1 MALNFKQN
9 DMEFLLS
16 VADVMLLQV
25 VEKEGGQKETIQL
38 ASATLKSHSMN
49 QTVDTTEIRAG
60 QANDVLATIKNNK
73 TIEVTIEDVQQKH
86 DFIAMML
93 GSSIE
98 KRATNVDA
106 YVMPQGLEVGK
117 TLGGKGGE
125 GKIVLPQKPKA
136 GEVLEVRTVDGK
148 LLTLGDLTDDVVAQP
163 TGETLKDGDIVYIS
177 GYAYAAPT
185 DNMKISIKSD
195 KFAGSYK
202 MVLDEQVFNAD
213 MQVIA
218 RKQTV
223 FHKVI
228 PNDSFTL
235 DGSAERAE
243 KTSSYTF
250 TVALEP
256 GQKELGY
263 VLYIPEA

>member
-1 MALNFKQN
+1 MALNFAKN
-9 DMEFLLS
+9 NMEFLLS
-16 VADVMLLQV
+16 VADVLLLD
-25 VEKEGGQKETIQL
+25 KDGNQL

-73 TIEVTIEDVQQKH
+73 TIEITIEDVQQKH

-93 GSSIE
+93 GGEIA
-98 KRATNVDA
+98 KDQTVDA
-106 YVMPQGLEVGK
+106 YVLPQGLKVQ
-117 TLGGKGGE
+117 GGT
-125 GKIVLPQKPKA
+125 VTLPQKPKSGNPKLTKA
-136 GEVLEVRTVDGK
+136 DGTVVEATFTEKVSSSLSSVEDGEILYVE
-148 LLTLGDLTDDVVAQP
+148 
-163 TGETLKDGDIVYIS
+163 
-177 GYAYAAPT
+177 GYAYTSTA
-185 DNMKISIKSD
+185 DNMLINIKSD

-202 MVLDEQVFNAD
+202 MILDEQVFNAD

-243 KTSSYTF
+243 KTASYTF

-256 GQKELGY
+256 GQEDLGY
-263 VLYIPEA
+263 VLYVPEA

>member
-1 MALNFKQN
+1 MALNFAKN

-16 VADVMLLQV
+16 VADVLLMDA
-25 VEKEGGQKETIQL
+25 KGNQL
-38 ASATLKSHSMN
+38 ASATLKSHNMS

-93 GSSIE
+93 GAKIE
-98 KRATNVDA
+98 KGATVDA
-106 YVMPQGLEVGK
+106 YVLPQGLTVASNK
-117 TLGGKGGE
+117 AQ
-125 GKIVLPQKPKA
+125 LPQTPKE
-136 GEVLEVRTVDGK
+136 GENVVVTKANGEAIASASVSGKEITGLTGINDG
-148 LLTLGDLTDDVVAQP
+148 
-163 TGETLKDGDIVYIS
+163 EIVYIS
-177 GYAYAAPT
+177 GYAYSAPS
-185 DNMKISIKSD
+185 DNIKMAIASD
-195 KFAGSYK
+195 KFAGSFK

-213 MQVIA
+213 MQIIA

-223 FHKVI
+223 FYKVI

-243 KTSSYTF
+243 KTTSYTF
-250 TVALEP
+250 TVALEQ
-256 GQKELGY
+256 GREDLGY
-263 VLYIPEA
+263 VLYVPEGAAK

>member
-1 MALNFKQN
+1 MALQFAKNG
-9 DMEFLLS
+9 MEFLLS
-16 VADVMLLQV
+16 VADVLLLD
-25 VEKEGGQKETIQL
+25 KDGHQL

-86 DFIAMML
+86 EFIAMML
-93 GSSIE
+93 GSSIQDDVE
-98 KRATNVDA
+98 VEA
-106 YVMPQGLEVGK
+106 YVMPQGLTVA
-117 TLGGKGGE
+117 GGK
-125 GKIVLPQKPKA
+125 VTLPQEPKSGVKPK
-136 GEVLEVRTVDGK
+136 LTKVDGSPIETTFTGVQSGN
-148 LLTLGDLTDDVVAQP
+148 LTGVT
-163 TGETLKDGDIVYIS
+163 DGDIVYVEGYPYVIS
-177 GYAYAAPT
+177 EDT
-185 DNMKISIKSD
+185 MKIAIKSD
-195 KFAGSYK
+195 RFAGSYK

-243 KTSSYTF
+243 KTASYTF

-256 GQKELGY
+256 GQEDLGY
-263 VLYIPEA
+263 VLYVPEA

>member
-1 MALNFKQN
+1 MALNFAKN
-9 DMEFLLS
+9 NMEFLLS
-16 VADVMLLQV
+16 VADVLLLD
-25 VEKEGGQKETIQL
+25 KDGHQL

-93 GSSIE
+93 GGAIQKDQAVE
-98 KRATNVDA
+98 A
-106 YVMPQGLEVGK
+106 YVLPQGLKVQ
-117 TLGGKGGE
+117 GGT
-125 GKIVLPQKPKA
+125 VTLPQEPKSGNPKLTKA
-136 GEVLEVRTVDGK
+136 DG
-148 LLTLGDLTDDVVAQP
+148 TAVEATF
-163 TGETLKDGDIVYIS
+163 TGKVSSSLSGVEDGDIVYVE
-177 GYAYAAPT
+177 GYAYTSSA
-185 DNMKISIKSD
+185 DNMLINIKSD

-202 MVLDEQVFNAD
+202 MILDEQVFNAD

-243 KTSSYTF
+243 KTASYTF

-256 GQKELGY
+256 GQEDLGY
-263 VLYIPEA
+263 VLYVPEA

>member
-1 MALNFKQN
+1 MALQFKKN

-16 VADVMLLQV
+16 VADVLLLDKQ
-25 VEKEGGQKETIQL
+25 GHQL

-93 GSSIE
+93 GGAILE
-98 KRATNVDA
+98 DQTVDA
-106 YVMPQGLEVGK
+106 YVMPQGVKVHGN
-117 TLGGKGGE
+117 T
-125 GKIVLPQKPKA
+125 VTLPQKPKSGNPKLTKA
-136 GEVLEVRTVDGK
+136 DGTPVEATFTEKESSPLTGVEDGEILYVEGY
-148 LLTLGDLTDDVVAQP
+148 
-163 TGETLKDGDIVYIS
+163 VYES
-177 GYAYAAPT
+177 TA
-185 DNMKISIKSD
+185 DNMLINIESD
-195 KFAGSYK
+195 QFAGSYK
-202 MVLDEQVFNAD
+202 MVLDEQVFDAD

-243 KTSSYTF
+243 KTASYTF

-256 GQKELGY
+256 GQENLGY
-263 VLYIPEA
+263 VLYVPEAE

>member
-1 MALNFKQN
+1 MALNFAKN

-16 VADVMLLQV
+16 VADVLLMDA
-25 VEKEGGQKETIQL
+25 KGNQL
-38 ASATLKSHSMN
+38 ASATLKSHNMS

-93 GSSIE
+93 GAKIE
-98 KRATNVDA
+98 TGATVDA
-106 YVMPQGLEVGK
+106 YVLPQGLTVKSNKVE
-117 TLGGKGGE
+117 
-125 GKIVLPQKPKA
+125 LPQTPKA
-136 GEVLEVRTVDGK
+136 GEKVVVTKADGTALDSASVSGK
-148 LLTLGDLTDDVVAQP
+148 EITGLTGLN
-163 TGETLKDGDIVYIS
+163 DGDIVYIS
-177 GYAYAAPT
+177 GYAYSAPA
-185 DNMKISIKSD
+185 DNMKMAIASD
-195 KFAGSYK
+195 KFAGSFK

-213 MQVIA
+213 MQIIA

-223 FHKVI
+223 FYKVI

-243 KTSSYTF
+243 KTTSYTF
-250 TVALEP
+250 TVALEQ
-256 GQKELGY
+256 GREDLGY
-263 VLYIPEA
+263 VLYVPEGAAE

>member
-1 MALNFKQN
+1 MALNFAKN
-9 DMEFLLS
+9 NMEFLLS
-16 VADVMLLQV
+16 VADVLLLD
-25 VEKEGGQKETIQL
+25 GHGNQL

-93 GSSIE
+93 GSEI
-98 KRATNVDA
+98 KPNQTVDA
-106 YVMPQGLEVGK
+106 YVMPQGVEVK
-117 TLGGKGGE
+117 E
-125 GKIVLPQKPKA
+125 GKITLPQVPKS
-136 GEVLEVRTVDGK
+136 GQEVKVCKADGSALTVEFDDQGVSTTG
-148 LLTLGDLTDDVVAQP
+148 LTGLGSDDKI
-163 TGETLKDGDIVYIS
+163 LYIS

-185 DNMKISIKSD
+185 DENMLISIKSD
-195 KFAGSYK
+195 EFAGSYK

-243 KTSSYTF
+243 KTASYTF

-263 VLYIPEA
+263 VLYVPEGEAK

>member
-1 MALNFKQN
+1 MALNFAKN

-16 VADVMLLQV
+16 VADVLLMDA
-25 VEKEGGQKETIQL
+25 KGNQL
-38 ASATLKSHSMN
+38 ASATLKSHNMS

-93 GSSIE
+93 GAKIE
-98 KRATNVDA
+98 TGATVDA
-106 YVMPQGLEVGK
+106 YVLPQGLTVKSNKVE
-117 TLGGKGGE
+117 
-125 GKIVLPQKPKA
+125 LPQTPKV
-136 GEVLEVRTVDGK
+136 GEKVVVTKADGTALDGASVSGK
-148 LLTLGDLTDDVVAQP
+148 EITGLTGLN
-163 TGETLKDGDIVYIS
+163 DGDIVYIS
-177 GYAYAAPT
+177 GYAYSAPA
-185 DNMKISIKSD
+185 DNMKMAIASD
-195 KFAGSYK
+195 KFAGSFK

-213 MQVIA
+213 MQIIA

-223 FHKVI
+223 FYKVI

-243 KTSSYTF
+243 KTTSYTF
-250 TVALEP
+250 TVALEQ
-256 GQKELGY
+256 GREDLGY
-263 VLYIPEA
+263 VLYVPEGAAE

>member
-1 MALNFKQN
+1 MALQFAKNG
-9 DMEFLLS
+9 MEFLLS
-16 VADVMLLQV
+16 VADVLLLD
-25 VEKEGGQKETIQL
+25 KDGHQL

-86 DFIAMML
+86 EFIAMML
-93 GSSIE
+93 GSEIQDDVE
-98 KRATNVDA
+98 VEA
-106 YVMPQGLEVGK
+106 YVMPQGLTVA
-117 TLGGKGGE
+117 GGKVTLPHEPKE
-125 GKIVLPQKPKA
+125 GVKPALTK
-136 GEVLEVRTVDGK
+136 VDGTPIETTFTGMQSGN
-148 LLTLGDLTDDVVAQP
+148 LTGVQ
-163 TGETLKDGDIVYIS
+163 DGDIVYVEGYPYVIS
-177 GYAYAAPT
+177 EDT
-185 DNMKISIKSD
+185 MKIAIKSD
-195 KFAGSYK
+195 EFAGSYK

-243 KTSSYTF
+243 KTASYTF

-256 GQKELGY
+256 GQQDLGY
-263 VLYIPEA
+263 VLYVPEGEAE

>member
-1 MALNFKQN
+1 MALQFAKNN
-9 DMEFLLS
+9 MEFLLS
-16 VADVMLLQV
+16 VADVLLLD
-25 VEKEGGQKETIQL
+25 KEGHQL

-73 TIEVTIEDVQQKH
+73 TIEITIEDVQQKH

-93 GSSIE
+93 GSEI
-98 KRATNVDA
+98 KDDQTVDA
-106 YVMPQGLEVGK
+106 YVMPQGVEVK
-117 TLGGKGGE
+117 E
-125 GKIVLPQKPKA
+125 GKITLPQVPKS
-136 GEVLEVRTVDGK
+136 GQEVKVCKADGTDLAVEFDDK
-148 LLTLGDLTDDVVAQP
+148 GVSTTGLTGLGSDDKI
-163 TGETLKDGDIVYIS
+163 LYIS
-177 GYAYAAPT
+177 GYAYAAPA
-185 DNMKISIKSD
+185 DENMLISIKSD
-195 KFAGSYK
+195 QFAGSYK

-243 KTSSYTF
+243 KTASYTF

-263 VLYIPEA
+263 VLYVPEGEAK

>member
-1 MALNFKQN
+1 MALNFAKN
-9 DMEFLLS
+9 NMEFLLS
-16 VADVMLLQV
+16 VADVLLLD
-25 VEKEGGQKETIQL
+25 KEGHQL

-93 GSSIE
+93 GSEIQDDQ
-98 KRATNVDA
+98 TVDA
-106 YVMPQGLEVGK
+106 YVMPQGLKVQ
-117 TLGGKGGE
+117 GGT
-125 GKIVLPQKPKA
+125 VTLPQKPKSGNPKLTKA
-136 GEVLEVRTVDGK
+136 DGTPVEATFTEK
-148 LLTLGDLTDDVVAQP
+148 VSSQLTGV
-163 TGETLKDGDIVYIS
+163 EDGDIVYVE
-177 GYAYAAPT
+177 GYAYVSSA
-185 DNMKISIKSD
+185 DNMLINIKSD
-195 KFAGSYK
+195 RFAGSYK
-202 MVLDEQVFNAD
+202 MILDEQVFNAD

-243 KTSSYTF
+243 KTASYTF

-256 GQKELGY
+256 GQEDLGY
-263 VLYIPEA
+263 VLYVPEA

>member
-1 MALNFKQN
+1 MALQFAKNG
-9 DMEFLLS
+9 MEFLLS
-16 VADVMLLQV
+16 VADVLLLD
-25 VEKEGGQKETIQL
+25 KDGHQL

-86 DFIAMML
+86 EFIAMML
-93 GSSIE
+93 GSSIQDDVE
-98 KRATNVDA
+98 VEA
-106 YVMPQGLEVGK
+106 YVMPQGLTVA
-117 TLGGKGGE
+117 GGK
-125 GKIVLPQKPKA
+125 VTLPQEPKSGVKPK
-136 GEVLEVRTVDGK
+136 LTKVDGSPIETTFTGVQSGN
-148 LLTLGDLTDDVVAQP
+148 LTGVT
-163 TGETLKDGDIVYIS
+163 DGDIVYVEGYPYVIS
-177 GYAYAAPT
+177 EDT
-185 DNMKISIKSD
+185 MKIAIKSD
-195 KFAGSYK
+195 QFAGSYK

-243 KTSSYTF
+243 KTASYTF

-256 GQKELGY
+256 GQEDLGY
-263 VLYIPEA
+263 VLYVPEA

>member
-1 MALNFKQN
+1 MAFGTKDNL
-9 DMEFLLS
+9 EFLLS
-16 VADVMLLQV
+16 VADVLLLD
-25 VEKEGGQKETIQL
+25 EKGNQL

-93 GSSIE
+93 GAKIE
-98 KRATNVDA
+98 TGATVDA
-106 YVMPQGLEVGK
+106 YVLPQGLTVKSNKVE
-117 TLGGKGGE
+117 
-125 GKIVLPQKPKA
+125 LPQTPKA
-136 GEVLEVRTVDGK
+136 GEKVVVTKADGTALDGASVSGK
-148 LLTLGDLTDDVVAQP
+148 EI
-163 TGETLKDGDIVYIS
+163 TGLSGLNDGDIVYIS
-177 GYAYAAPT
+177 GYAYSAPA
-185 DNMKISIKSD
+185 DNMKMAIASD
-195 KFAGSYK
+195 KFAGSFK

-213 MQVIA
+213 MQIIA

-223 FHKVI
+223 FYKVI

-243 KTSSYTF
+243 KTTSYTF
-250 TVALEP
+250 TVALEQ
-256 GQKELGY
+256 GREDLGY
-263 VLYIPEA
+263 VLYVPEGAAE

>member
-1 MALNFKQN
+1 MAFGNKDNL
-9 DMEFLLS
+9 EFLLS
-16 VADVMLLQV
+16 VADVLLLDS
-25 VEKEGGQKETIQL
+25 ETNAQL

-93 GSSIE
+93 GGEIKKDQTVE
-98 KRATNVDA
+98 A
-106 YVMPQGLEVGK
+106 YVMPQGLKVV
-117 TLGGKGGE
+117 GGK
-125 GKIVLPQKPKA
+125 VTLPQEPKS
-136 GEVLEVRTVDGK
+136 GVSPKLTKVDG
-148 LLTLGDLTDDVVAQP
+148 TPISTTFTGAVSGSLGDGVA
-163 TGETLKDGDIVYIS
+163 DGTIVYVE
-177 GYAYAAPT
+177 GYPYESSAE
-185 DNMKISIKSD
+185 NMLINIESD

-202 MVLDEQVFNAD
+202 MILDEQVFNAD

-243 KTSSYTF
+243 KTASYTF

-256 GQKELGY
+256 GQEDLGY
-263 VLYIPEA
+263 VLYVKEA

>member
-1 MALNFKQN
+1 MALNFAKN
-9 DMEFLLS
+9 NMEFLLS
-16 VADVMLLQV
+16 VADVLLLD
-25 VEKEGGQKETIQL
+25 KEGHQL

-73 TIEVTIEDVQQKH
+73 TIEITIEDVQQKH

-93 GSSIE
+93 GSEI
-98 KRATNVDA
+98 KDDQTVDA
-106 YVMPQGLEVGK
+106 YVMPQGLKVADGK
-117 TLGGKGGE
+117 VTLPE
-125 GKIVLPQKPKA
+125 KPKSGNPRLTKA
-136 GEVLEVRTVDGK
+136 DGTAVEATFTEK
-148 LLTLGDLTDDVVAQP
+148 ESSALSGV
-163 TGETLKDGDIVYIS
+163 EDGDILYVE
-177 GYAYAAPT
+177 GYAYVSSA
-185 DNMKISIKSD
+185 DNMLINIKSD
-195 KFAGSYK
+195 QFAGSYK
-202 MVLDEQVFNAD
+202 MILDEQVFNAD

-243 KTSSYTF
+243 KTASYTF

-256 GQKELGY
+256 GQEDLGY
-263 VLYIPEA
+263 VLYVPEVAQA

>member
-1 MALNFKQN
+1 MALQFAKNN
-9 DMEFLLS
+9 MEFLLS
-16 VADVMLLQV
+16 VADVLLLD
-25 VEKEGGQKETIQL
+25 KDGHQL

-73 TIEVTIEDVQQKH
+73 TIEITIEDVQQKH

-93 GSSIE
+93 GSEI
-98 KRATNVDA
+98 KPNQTVDA
-106 YVMPQGLEVGK
+106 YVMPQGVEVK
-117 TLGGKGGE
+117 N
-125 GKIVLPQKPKA
+125 GKITLPQVPKS
-136 GEVLEVRTVDGK
+136 GQEVKVCKADGTELTVTFKEGVSETGLEG
-148 LLTLGDLTDDVVAQP
+148 LGSDDKI
-163 TGETLKDGDIVYIS
+163 LYIS
-177 GYAYAAPT
+177 GYAYAAPA
-185 DNMKISIKSD
+185 DENMLISIKSD
-195 KFAGSYK
+195 EFAGSYK

-243 KTSSYTF
+243 KTASYTF

-263 VLYIPEA
+263 VLYVPEGKAE

>member
-1 MALNFKQN
+1 MALNFAKN
-9 DMEFLLS
+9 NMEFLLS
-16 VADVMLLQV
+16 VADVLLLD
-25 VEKEGGQKETIQL
+25 KDGNQL

-93 GSSIE
+93 GGTI
-98 KRATNVDA
+98 KKDQTVDA
-106 YVMPQGLEVGK
+106 YVMPQGLKVVGG
-117 TLGGKGGE
+117 T
-125 GKIVLPQKPKA
+125 VTLPQKPKSGNPKLTKA
-136 GEVLEVRTVDGK
+136 DGTPVEATFTEK
-148 LLTLGDLTDDVVAQP
+148 VSSSLIGV
-163 TGETLKDGDIVYIS
+163 EDGDIVYVE
-177 GYAYAAPT
+177 GYAYTSSA
-185 DNMKISIKSD
+185 DNMLINIESD

-202 MVLDEQVFNAD
+202 MILDEQVFNAD

-243 KTSSYTF
+243 KTASYTF

-256 GQKELGY
+256 GQEDLGY
-263 VLYIPEA
+263 VLYVPEA

>member
-1 MALNFKQN
+1 MALNFAKN
-9 DMEFLLS
+9 NMEFLLS
-16 VADVMLLQV
+16 VADVLLLD
-25 VEKEGGQKETIQL
+25 KDGNQL

-93 GSSIE
+93 GGEI
-98 KRATNVDA
+98 KKDQTVDA
-106 YVMPQGLEVGK
+106 YVMPQGLKVQSG
-117 TLGGKGGE
+117 T
-125 GKIVLPQKPKA
+125 VTLPQKPKSGNPKLTKA
-136 GEVLEVRTVDGK
+136 DG
-148 LLTLGDLTDDVVAQP
+148 TPVEATFTDRVSSSLSGV
-163 TGETLKDGDIVYIS
+163 EDGDIVYVE
-177 GYAYAAPT
+177 GYAYVSSA
-185 DNMKISIKSD
+185 DNMLINIKSD
-195 KFAGSYK
+195 RFAGSYK
-202 MVLDEQVFNAD
+202 MILDEQVFNAD

-243 KTSSYTF
+243 KTASYTF

-256 GQKELGY
+256 GQEDLGY
-263 VLYIPEA
+263 VLYVPEA